1 MSPAPLRRKR
11 STFNPFLAVLL
22 GVLGVIGV
30 LLTLHF
36 TDHIE
41 LPYVDTALGRE
52 VQAQEP
58 GVRTVPVLITAR
70 DLQPGHAVGRT
81 DVWDATV
88 QNFKVVHVP
97 EDNVREDW
105 ILKWSDIEG
114 RVMAHAKSKDKAF
127 KETDFL
133 PKGTRPGVASLV
145 PPGMRMVTIPKD
157 RVVGLE
163 ALHYQDRFDLV
174 AHREIDEKRIDE
186 AQKTVQGLSKDTWL
200 EIESLRGAT
209 HRKMVARDAMRLPA
223 LQSGET
229 GGKQPIAVAVA
240 AAEVAE
246 LLHALEADDRL
257 FCVVYSG
264 NEEEWARRAIEVDV
278 DPAEQLERIL
288 ATTSEMRVHDGEE
301 VRTIRVK
308 RYVDV
313 ETSH

>member
-36 TDHIE
+36 TEHIE

-52 VQAQEP
+52 VKAQETN
-58 GVRTVPVLITAR
+58 VRTVPVMITAR
-70 DLQPGHAVGRT
+70 DLQPGQAVRRA
-81 DVWDATV
+81 DVWDAAI
-88 QNFKVVHVP
+88 QNFKVVRVH
-97 EDNVREDW
+97 EDDVREDW

-145 PPGMRMVTIPKD
+145 PQGMRMVTIPKD

-174 AHREIDEKRIDE
+174 AHREIDEKLLDE
-186 AQKTVQGLSKDTWL
+186 AQKALQGLSKDTWL

-209 HRKMVARDAMRLPA
+209 HRRLVACDAMRLPA
-223 LQSGET
+223 LASGDA
-229 GGKQPIAVAVA
+229 GSKQPIAVAVA
-240 AAEVAE
+240 ASEVPG
-246 LLHALEADDRL
+246 LLQALEAKDGL

-278 DPAEQLERIL
+278 DPEEKLERIL
-288 ATTSEMRVHDGEE
+288 AGTSEMRVHDGDE

-308 RYVDV
+308 RYRDP
-313 ETSH
+313 ETSN